1 MPGGGKGRRRKEM
14 DIKKCDICG
23 AEFADATQIREVQ
36 VRKRDS
42 KYPTRLILEKS
53 FDVCT
58 SCINSIFDLSLGKP
72 VPDRMPR
79 DGAEGGS
86 K

>member
-1 MPGGGKGRRRKEM
+1 M

-23 AEFADATQIREVQ
+23 AEFADVTKIREVQ

-42 KYPTRLILEKS
+42 KYSTRLILEKS

-58 SCINSIFDLSLGKP
+58 SCIDSIFDGSLDKREEKN
-72 VPDRMPR
+72 D
-79 DGAEGGS
+79 A
-86 K
+86 

>member
-1 MPGGGKGRRRKEM
+1 MN
-14 DIKKCDICG
+14 IKKCDICG
-23 AEFADATQIREVQ
+23 AEFADVTKIREVQ

-42 KYPTRLILEKS
+42 KYSTRLILEKS
-53 FDVCT
+53 FDVCLN
-58 SCINSIFDLSLGKP
+58 CINSIFDVSLGKS

-86 K
+86 R

>member
-1 MPGGGKGRRRKEM
+1 M

-42 KYPTRLILEKS
+42 KYSTRLILEKS

-58 SCINSIFDLSLGKP
+58 SCITSIFDVSLGTN

-79 DGAEGGS
+79 DGAKGGS
-86 K
+86 R

>member
-1 MPGGGKGRRRKEM
+1 M

-42 KYPTRLILEKS
+42 RYSTRLILEKS
-53 FDVCT
+53 FDVCLN
-58 SCINSIFDLSLGKP
+58 CINSIFDVSLSRHVL
-72 VPDRMPR
+72 DRIPMN
-79 DGAEGGS
+79 GTEGEKNG
-86 K
+86 